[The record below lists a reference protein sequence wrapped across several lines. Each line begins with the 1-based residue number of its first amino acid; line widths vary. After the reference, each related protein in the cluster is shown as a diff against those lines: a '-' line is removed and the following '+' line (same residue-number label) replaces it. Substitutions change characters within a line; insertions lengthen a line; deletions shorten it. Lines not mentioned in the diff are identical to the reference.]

1 MYYSLALL
9 SGLLIAV
16 MVAINGILT
25 VSFGVW
31 YAGLVVHTAGLVTVS
46 VIFLLSRQKIKFAR
60 LKWTLYMG
68 GIVGIFTV
76 MFNNYAFAHI
86 SLSAITAFSL
96 LGMMLSSFAIDEWGL
111 WGMEKHPF
119 EPVKLIG
126 IGFSMIG
133 IVVLMIGTSWQ
144 LVPILAA
151 FATGITIVWSR
162 TICAA
167 LAKETD
173 VWSSTFVNYV
183 GGLLASIVLV
193 LVFDAGGFRTLPWNE
208 IPVWGYFGGVIG
220 CILVYLSSVLV
231 LNISQLYL
239 TILTLSGQIFGSLA
253 VDALLSGGFSVKS
266 AVGGAFI
273 FLGQC
278 INLYLDY
285 KRRKARGERL
295 S

>member
-1 MYYSLALL
+1 MYYSLALI

-25 VSFGVW
+25 ASFGVW
-31 YAGLVVHTAGLVTVS
+31 YAGLVVHTMGLVTVS
-46 VIFLLSRQKIKFAR
+46 LIFLAKKQPIVLGR
-60 LKWTLYMG
+60 LRFTLYMG
-68 GIVGIFTV
+68 GVVGIFTV
-76 MFNNYAFAHI
+76 LFNNFAFAHI

-96 LGMMLSSFAIDEWGL
+96 VGMMLSSFAIDEWGL
-111 WGMEKHPF
+111 FGMDRHPF

-126 IGFSMIG
+126 IGFSFVG
-133 IVVLMIGTSWQ
+133 IIALMIGESWK
-144 LVPILAA
+144 LLPIVAA
-151 FATGITIVWSR
+151 FSTGLTIVWSR
-162 TICAA
+162 TICAV

-193 LVFDAGGFRTLPWNE
+193 LLFDAKGIYTLPWQK
-208 IPVWGYFGGVIG
+208 IPLWGYLGGAIG
-220 CILVYLSSVLV
+220 CILVYLSSILV

-253 VDALLSGGFSVKS
+253 VDAVIRGSFSSKS
-266 AVGGAFI
+266 AIGGTFI
-273 FLGQC
+273 FVGQC

-285 KRRKARGERL
+285 KKRKARGELL